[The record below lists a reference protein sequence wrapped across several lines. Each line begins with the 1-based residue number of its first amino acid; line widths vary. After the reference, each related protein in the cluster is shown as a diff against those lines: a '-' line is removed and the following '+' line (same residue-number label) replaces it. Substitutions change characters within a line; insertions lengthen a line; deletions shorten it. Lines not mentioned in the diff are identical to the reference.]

1 MNRVAP
7 VGPTARARIV
17 EGWSSST
24 RRRHPTDRAPC
35 ARASTRRWPPVMRA
49 IARSCRGRQPCA
61 TTRGG
66 VTQSTPAAPHSPI
79 TRCAWCSSTSAAPP
93 RDSFAPRAASSPTRP
108 APTPSRRGVVRLRG
122 RRGRERWRRRIRR
135 QRGDAVHRPWAS
147 ALLGKEPRPGPR
159 ERSRGARGP
168 RVSTGW
174 DALSDLAAAV
184 VLGIVQGLTEFLPV
198 SSTAHLILVTDL
210 LKLDP
215 ERFGLSFDVALHLG
229 TALAV
234 LLYFAGTW
242 IDLVVG
248 LFRGRWRMP
257 ALIVVGTAPA
267 AIAGVLFQSAIERE
281 MRGPLVI
288 AAGLV
293 VGSVVFVVAEA
304 MARQRRVMNDVGV
317 GDALVIG
324 IAQAIALIP
333 GISRSGITIS
343 AGLVRELRREDAT
356 RFAFLLA
363 TPVILGAGA
372 KTLLD
377 ARKAAELLAA
387 PDVLAVGFVL
397 SFLSGRSE
405 EHTS

>member
-1 MNRVAP
+1 M
-7 VGPTARARIV
+7 
-17 EGWSSST
+17 
-24 RRRHPTDRAPC
+24 
-35 ARASTRRWPPVMRA
+35 
-49 IARSCRGRQPCA
+49 
-61 TTRGG
+61 
-66 VTQSTPAAPHSPI
+66 
-79 TRCAWCSSTSAAPP
+79 
-93 RDSFAPRAASSPTRP
+93 
-108 APTPSRRGVVRLRG
+108 
-122 RRGRERWRRRIRR
+122 
-135 QRGDAVHRPWAS
+135 
-147 ALLGKEPRPGPR
+147 
-159 ERSRGARGP
+159 
-168 RVSTGW
+168 
-174 DALSDLAAAV
+174 SDLAAAV

-234 LLYFAGTW
+234 LLYFAPTW
-242 IDLVVG
+242 IELVLG
-248 LFRGRWRMP
+248 LYRGRWRMP
-257 ALIVVGTAPA
+257 ALIVLGTAPA

-288 AAGLV
+288 ATGLV
-293 VGSVVFVVAEA
+293 VGSVVFVVAEGV
-304 MARQRRVMNDVGV
+304 ARQRRLMTEIGV
-317 GDALVIG
+317 VDALVIG
-324 IAQAIALIP
+324 VAQAIALIP

-387 PDVLAVGFVL
+387 TDVLVVGFVL
-397 SFLSGRSE
+397 SFLSGLAAVAFMVRFLRGHSLNWFVAYRLVLAVLIVVGVIAGIL
-405 EHTS
+405 

>member
-1 MNRVAP
+1 MRV
-7 VGPTARARIV
+7 GGLLGRF
-17 EGWSSST
+17 
-24 RRRHPTDRAPC
+24 
-35 ARASTRRWPPVMRA
+35 
-49 IARSCRGRQPCA
+49 RGKGR
-61 TTRGG
+61 
-66 VTQSTPAAPHSPI
+66 
-79 TRCAWCSSTSAAPP
+79 
-93 RDSFAPRAASSPTRP
+93 
-108 APTPSRRGVVRLRG
+108 SRRVQ
-122 RRGRERWRRRIRR
+122 REH
-135 QRGDAVHRPWAS
+135 GDAVHRSGTPAC
-147 ALLGKEPRPGPR
+147 LGEESRRGPR
-159 ERSRGARGP
+159 ERRRSARGP
-168 RVSTGW
+168 RLGPRRN
-174 DALSDLAAAV
+174 ALNDLSAAAL
-184 VLGIVQGLTEFLPV
+184 LGIVQGLTEFLPV
-198 SSTAHLILVTDL
+198 SSTAHLILVSDL

-215 ERFGLSFDVALHLG
+215 ARFGLSFDVALHLG

-234 LLYFAGTW
+234 LLYFARTW

-257 ALIVVGTAPA
+257 ALIVLGTAPA

-293 VGSVVFVVAEA
+293 VGSIVFVVAEA
-304 MARQRRVMNDVGV
+304 MARQRRLMNEVGV
-317 GDALVIG
+317 VDALVIG

-397 SFLSGRSE
+397 SFLSGLAAVAFMVRFLRGHSLNWFVAYRLVLAVLIVVGVIAGIL
-405 EHTS
+405 

>member
-1 MNRVAP
+1 M
-7 VGPTARARIV
+7 
-17 EGWSSST
+17 
-24 RRRHPTDRAPC
+24 
-35 ARASTRRWPPVMRA
+35 
-49 IARSCRGRQPCA
+49 
-61 TTRGG
+61 
-66 VTQSTPAAPHSPI
+66 
-79 TRCAWCSSTSAAPP
+79 
-93 RDSFAPRAASSPTRP
+93 
-108 APTPSRRGVVRLRG
+108 PSRRARTAPEHARRRSPPRGGVVRLRG
-122 RRGRERWRRRIRR
+122 RCCGERWRRRVRW
-135 QRGDAVHRPWAS
+135 QRGDAVHRSWAS
-147 ALLGKEPRPGPR
+147 PLLGKEPRPRPR
-159 ERSRGARGP
+159 ERSRSARGP
-168 RVSTGW
+168 RVRTRW
-174 DALSDLAAAV
+174 DALSDLGAAV

-198 SSTAHLILVTDL
+198 SSTAHLILVSDL

-242 IDLVVG
+242 IDLVLG

-257 ALIVVGTAPA
+257 ALIVLGTAPA
-267 AIAGVLFQSAIERE
+267 AIAGVLFQSVIERE

-304 MARQRRVMNDVGV
+304 RARQRRLMNEVGIVDV
-317 GDALVIG
+317 LVIG

-397 SFLSGRSE
+397 SFLSGLAAVAFMVRFLRGHSLNWFVAYRLVLAVLIVVGVIAGIL
-405 EHTS
+405 